1 MKWSLGK
8 HNLIYSFKSSSLLL
22 GKMMKLCDHFIDT
35 ADILQM
41 ENKHGQLLI
50 FKMIFRVKRRIL
62 YPQICYLK
70 EKTFIFF
77 FHMQSFDS

>member
-1 MKWSLGK
+1 MK
-8 HNLIYSFKSSSLLL
+8 I
-22 GKMMKLCDHFIDT
+22 CDHFIDT

-41 ENKHGQLLI
+41 ENKHGQASY
-50 FKMIFRVKRRIL
+50 FQMIFRVKRE
-62 YPQICYLK
+62 YFTHKYAYLK